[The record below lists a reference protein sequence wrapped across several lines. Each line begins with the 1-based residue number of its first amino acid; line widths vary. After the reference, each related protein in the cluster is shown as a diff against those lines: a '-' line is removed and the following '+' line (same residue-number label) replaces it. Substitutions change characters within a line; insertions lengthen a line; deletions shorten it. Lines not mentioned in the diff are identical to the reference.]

1 MTNWKNIKI
10 NGVRGIDKC
19 VAEFRIKETG
29 SGRTPSGRFKVK
41 IFEEQD
47 RDFYGITNIGVKR
60 LDDEPAVLGL
70 GTGKS
75 IEEALKNTV
84 DAFVQEM
91 NFKGQLTDDDFE
103 WAELDDF

>member
-10 NGVRGIDKC
+10 NGVIDIDKC
-19 VAEFRIKETG
+19 VAEFRINETR

-47 RDFYGITNIGVKR
+47 GDFYGITNIGVKR
-60 LDDEPAVLGL
+60 LDNEPLGL

-84 DAFVQEM
+84 DNFVQEM